1 MPGAGPRFVF
11 QRDRRHR
18 VAAQVDTPEGPLL
31 AGNPQSAL
39 RCRRCQVTRYPATR
53 TRSILTSHA
62 FDRCVWRA
70 QTVLAR
76 GREVA
81 PSACR
86 ALRRLR
92 GARACNECSFSPTSS
107 SQAPDAGF
115 PLASKQALR
124 ALNQTLFFSLILW
137 SQVTNPRSF
146 PFFPVSEANY
156 IS

>member
-1 MPGAGPRFVF
+1 MTAGTASPHKSTLQKAPSSLGTLKVLSEVGGARKRGTQRPAPEASSPHMPLIDACGAR
-11 QRDRRHR
+11 RDRPGSR
-18 VAAQVDTPEGPLL
+18 EGGGTFGLPGSET
-31 AGNPQSAL
+31 A
-39 RCRRCQVTRYPATR
+39 
-53 TRSILTSHA
+53 
-62 FDRCVWRA
+62 
-70 QTVLAR
+70 
-76 GREVA
+76 EE
-81 PSACR
+81 
-86 ALRRLR
+86 
-92 GARACNECSFSPTSS
+92 ARACNECSFSPTSS